1 MKNIAIIYHDADFD
15 GKLSNE
21 VCRHWLG
28 KLEPKAEIHSYGW
41 DYGRPVPKVTQTDH
55 SDWHD
60 YDQIYIV
67 DLSVDELMA
76 RPELR
81 DKIVW
86 IDHHKSAIEK
96 WDRGTNTGPEQ
107 KPPDGGYGGSVH
119 SWERSKDPFHADAG
133 VPEDLKD
140 QFPKGPRSDG
150 WMGIDAFGNSIAF
163 VPDGTRFGG
172 PGLFTGYRID
182 GVAACRLCW
191 QWFVSES
198 GPHGDPRTHPV
209 DVFLPFKDA
218 FVDRRVPEPELI
230 RLAGEYDIWDH
241 RDPDGK
247 ALQFGLR
254 CCNESELANLVCGQF
269 HGTPE
274 SEGVLRNVVE
284 GGRMVKSYCDRN
296 NDEYSAAYSQTI
308 KWEGLTFCALN
319 IGQRGN
325 SDLLRGGIKPEH
337 DALFAWRWTGNAV
350 LVSLYHAPGKEH
362 HDLSKIAV
370 QYGGGGH
377 RGACGF
383 RITLRQ
389 LADILSPEAET
400 GSIVD
405 VDSV

>member
-28 KLEPKAEIHSYGW
+28 KLYPAATVHSYGW

-55 SDWHD
+55 SDWYD

-96 WDRGTNTGPEQ
+96 WEKAEPEE
-107 KPPDGGYGGSVH
+107 PIGSV
-119 SWERSKDPFHADAG
+119 PFF
-133 VPEDLKD
+133 K
-140 QFPKGPRSDG
+140 R
-150 WMGIDAFGNSIAF
+150 
-163 VPDGTRFGG
+163 
-172 PGLFTGYRID
+172 FTGYRID
-182 GVAACRLCW
+182 GVAAYRLCW
-191 QWFVSES
+191 QWFPN
-198 GPHGDPRTHPV
+198 GMGDYNPLPLRQDYINRTV
-209 DVFLPFKDA
+209 D
-218 FVDRRVPEPELI
+218 EPELL

-241 RDPDGK
+241 RDPDAK

-254 CCNESELANLVCGQF
+254 AL
-269 HGTPE
+269 
-274 SEGVLRNVVE
+274 SEGDFGALVHYQFCCGPAEQVDALYLHPVIKQ
-284 GGRMVKSYCDRN
+284 GHAIKSYCDKQN
-296 NDEYSAAYSQTI
+296 AEYSAAYSQTI
-308 KWEGLTFCALN
+308 QWEGLTFCALN

-325 SDLLRGGIKPEH
+325 SDLLQGGIKPEH
-337 DALFAWRWTGNAV
+337 EALFAWRWTGNAV

-370 QYGGGGH
+370 RYGGGGH

-383 RITLRQ
+383 RLTLGQ
-389 LADILSPEAET
+389 LDTILTARPA
-400 GSIVD
+400 
-405 VDSV
+405 